1 MSSSI
6 TSPLPE
12 IGQWLEFYRAAN
24 TEGCGSTTSFKM
36 TQRDGK
42 TLVHGSGSRWGI
54 DENDKPF
61 HTKVGAV
68 LLDDLVRDAAATL

>member
-1 MSSSI
+1 MYSSI

-42 TLVHGSGSRWGI
+42 TLVHGSGSR
-54 DENDKPF
+54 
-61 HTKVGAV
+61 
-68 LLDDLVRDAAATL
+68 